1 MRSERFRDIIEY
13 SDKNRKYMEEKVS
26 DFYRDIG
33 MDMKNTIRN
42 IFQLVRPLFL
52 ANNYLVIEMP
62 FKDQEIGALC
72 YKGDSMGYMF
82 LNTSLPKVNVNFALC
97 HEVYHLFYQ
106 EAGFEHKV
114 ELYMNEQYYEHEEEL
129 AANLFAGMVLMPQQ
143 NFKFMFD
150 KFDNERNAEDSLT
163 TVLAKLMNYFEVPYM
178 AALIRC
184 YELRL
189 LETGS
194 VLKDLLD
201 IDKEMI
207 KKEFSRLWLEED
219 ILRATKKDDFEK
231 FISIIQ
237 YKGAN
242 YLEKGY
248 INERT
253 YRKALRNIHSIYQQ
267 IKGE

>member
-1 MRSERFRDIIEY
+1 
-13 SDKNRKYMEEKVS
+13 
-26 DFYRDIG
+26 
-33 MDMKNTIRN
+33 
-42 IFQLVRPLFL
+42 
-52 ANNYLVIEMP
+52 
-62 FKDQEIGALC
+62 
-72 YKGDSMGYMF
+72 
-82 LNTSLPKVNVNFALC
+82 
-97 HEVYHLFYQ
+97 
-106 EAGFEHKV
+106 
-114 ELYMNEQYYEHEEEL
+114 MNEQYYEHEEEL

-231 FISIIQ
+231 FISMIQ
-237 YKGAN
+237 YKGAH